1 MYIVQGNNIF
11 VRQADFHQVHAAL
24 HTTSTAGAHYPRRVG
39 IEGNHVRKDGDS
51 LNATSRFRVL
61 GNIGNQM
68 RVLLSEAHAQC
79 ALGQQRGGIRQ

>member
-11 VRQADFHQVHAAL
+11 VRQADFHPVHAAL
-24 HTTSTAGAHYPRRVG
+24 PTSTAGAHYQCRLD
-39 IEGNHVRKDGDS
+39 IEGNHVRKDSGS

-68 RVLLSEAHAQC
+68 RVFLSEARAQC
-79 ALGQQRGGIRQ
+79 ALGQQRGWIRL